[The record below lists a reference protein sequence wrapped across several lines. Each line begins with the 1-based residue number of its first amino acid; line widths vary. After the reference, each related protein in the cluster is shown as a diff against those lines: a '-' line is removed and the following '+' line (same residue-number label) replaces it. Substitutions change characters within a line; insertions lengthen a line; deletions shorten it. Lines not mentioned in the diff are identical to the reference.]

1 MKGSR
6 SLFSVA
12 AAAFLS
18 LALAA
23 GCGDDDTASPA
34 PVVVD
39 DKPGPTLTI
48 GLLLPDP
55 DDNFGAATREA
66 ADIARATI
74 NTADGNVAFVYREGD
89 HADDETVLQA
99 ARDFRSM
106 GVNGIVG
113 PAYSSRGQAIFDFVN
128 ENRLVTVSHSATS
141 VYFSDENK
149 KLVDAGEPHYFFRT
163 APSDIYQAQVIEGL
177 AEGSVLIVYRNDN
190 WGMNLQRLIGENMSA
205 NGREAPMTVAYEPYD
220 WDDADAAAKASKV
233 VTDVESVSGLAEV
246 DSIIMIV
253 FEEGGGIINGMLASD
268 DVPDDAQYYLG
279 DGLAAKN
286 LYEFVDE
293 NDPSKVEGFKATTPY
308 EHSDPLE
315 RDIRFQT
322 LFEDEEDDFPSLE
335 FTTHIYDAV
344 VTIALA
350 ALAAGSAD
358 PEVYVSEME
367 NVTKG
372 GTKCR
377 TYAVCA
383 SLLNVGVDI
392 DYQGLSGPIDFDRY
406 GDVTEGYYAVYTYD
420 AAKCRA
426 AEVVD
431 FELREVEAPVLSRS
445 QRCAP

>member
-6 SLFSVA
+6 SLFSVV

-18 LALAA
+18 LALATGCSDNAA
-23 GCGDDDTASPA
+23 G
-34 PVVVD
+34 PVANDAV
-39 DKPGPTLTI
+39 PGPTLTI
-48 GLLLPDP
+48 GLLLPKP
-55 DDNFGAATREA
+55 DEFNNGKATREA

-74 NTADGNVAFVYREGD
+74 NTADGNVSFVYREGD
-89 HADDETVLQA
+89 HASNETVLQA
-99 ARDFRSM
+99 VRDFKSR

-113 PAYSSRGQAIFDFVN
+113 PAYSSRSAAIFDFVN

-141 VYFSDENK
+141 VYFSEENK

-163 APSDIYQAQVIEGL
+163 APSDINQAQVIEGL
-177 AEGSVLIVYRNDN
+177 AKGNVLIVYRDDN
-190 WGMNLQRLIGENMSA
+190 WGVNLQRLIGENMKRE
-205 NGREAPMTVAYEPYD
+205 GREAPMTVPYEPYT
-220 WDDADAAAKASKV
+220 WDDDDAAAKAGEV
-233 VTDVESVSGLAEV
+233 VKDVEAVSGLAEV
-246 DSIIMIV
+246 DSIIIV
-253 FEEGGGIINGMLASD
+253 TFDEGGRIINGMLASD
-268 DVPDDAQYYLG
+268 AVPDDAQYYVA

-286 LYEFVDE
+286 LYKEVDE
-293 NDPSKVEGFKATTPY
+293 NDPSKVAGFKATNPY

-322 LFEDEEDDFPSLE
+322 LFEEDDFPSLE

-358 PEVYVSEME
+358 PEAYVSEME

-383 SLLNVGVDI
+383 SLLNGGIDI

-420 AAKCRA
+420 AEKCRTLK
-426 AEVVD
+426 VLD
-431 FELREVEAPVLSRS
+431 FELREVETPALSRS